1 MSSRAPPELVALC
14 GSVARASTLGA
25 LARAAG
31 PVSGYRIGKTGS
43 IPFPMVYKEL
53 ERLRRAGLV
62 SKRDGGWVL
71 ADAEVRR
78 LFARR
83 FPARS
88 LGRWSLTAER
98 RRTEEEVTVACL
110 RKRPTSTVG
119 ARIEADGRRSRILP
133 TTDR

>member
-14 GSVARASTLGA
+14 GSVARAATLGA

-31 PVSGYRIGKTGS
+31 PVSGYRIGKAGA

-53 ERLRRAGLV
+53 ERLRRAGIV
-62 SKRDGGWVL
+62 SKRDGGWIL

-83 FPARS
+83 FPARN
-88 LGRWSLTAER
+88 LGRWSSPAHR
-98 RRTEEEVTVACL
+98 RRTEEAVTLDCL
-110 RKRPTSTVG
+110 RERSLAGPAPRGESN
-119 ARIEADGRRSRILP
+119 GRRSRTMPIP
-133 TTDR
+133 ER